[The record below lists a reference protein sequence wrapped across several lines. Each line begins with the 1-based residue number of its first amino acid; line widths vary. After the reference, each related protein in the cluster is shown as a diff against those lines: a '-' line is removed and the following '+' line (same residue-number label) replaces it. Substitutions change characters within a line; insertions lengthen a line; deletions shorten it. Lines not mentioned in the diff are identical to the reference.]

1 MKLLLHACCGPCS
14 LEPVRLLQAA
24 GHDIA
29 IYYTNS
35 NIAPREEYA
44 HRLATLE
51 DWAKSEGIPVIEGPY
66 DPATWEEA
74 AGRIGDAALAIREEA
89 RTRPSAGC
97 IGARVAAEQTL
108 RADDAGQ
115 QAARRENQPA
125 AADRAKSGRSAPAD
139 RISDPYEDASLRAD
153 VLSVDP
159 TRREARCRA
168 CYRLRLEETARVAA
182 EQGFDGIGTTLSV
195 SPYQYTQ
202 IIEQEVRRAAEREGI
217 EGIFEDFRPY
227 YDEATRRSRA
237 IGMYRQ
243 NYCGCRISD
252 EEAAAERAER
262 KAQRA
267 AAKQAERAE
276 HAAEI
281 AAAEAELEKH
291 RADRAAY
298 DKKQARKR
306 AILKSLREQAKQEV
320 SE

>member
-24 GHDIA
+24 GHDIT
-29 IYYTNS
+29 IYYANS

-74 AGRIGDAALAIREEA
+74 AGRIGDAALAD
-89 RTRPSAGC
+89 
-97 IGARVAAEQTL
+97 V
-108 RADDAGQ
+108 

-281 AAAEAELEKH
+281 AAAEAELKKH

>member
-1 MKLLLHACCGPCS
+1 MKLLLHVCCGPCS

-29 IYYTNS
+29 IYYANS

-74 AGRIGDAALAIREEA
+74 AGRIGDAALAD
-89 RTRPSAGC
+89 
-97 IGARVAAEQTL
+97 V
-108 RADDAGQ
+108 

-281 AAAEAELEKH
+281 AAAEAELKKH

>member
-29 IYYTNS
+29 IYYANS

-66 DPATWEEA
+66 DPTTWEEA
-74 AGRIGDAALAIREEA
+74 AGRIGDAALAD
-89 RTRPSAGC
+89 
-97 IGARVAAEQTL
+97 V
-108 RADDAGQ
+108 

-281 AAAEAELEKH
+281 AAAEAELKKH

>member
-29 IYYTNS
+29 IYYANS

-74 AGRIGDAALAIREEA
+74 AGRIGDAALAD
-89 RTRPSAGC
+89 
-97 IGARVAAEQTL
+97 V
-108 RADDAGQ
+108 

-243 NYCGCRISD
+243 NYCGCRISN

-281 AAAEAELEKH
+281 AAAEAELKKH

>member
-1 MKLLLHACCGPCS
+1 M
-14 LEPVRLLQAA
+14 
-24 GHDIA
+24 
-29 IYYTNS
+29 
-35 NIAPREEYA
+35 
-44 HRLATLE
+44 
-51 DWAKSEGIPVIEGPY
+51 
-66 DPATWEEA
+66 
-74 AGRIGDAALAIREEA
+74 
-89 RTRPSAGC
+89 
-97 IGARVAAEQTL
+97 
-108 RADDAGQ
+108 
-115 QAARRENQPA
+115 
-125 AADRAKSGRSAPAD
+125 
-139 RISDPYEDASLRAD
+139 
-153 VLSVDP
+153 
-159 TRREARCRA
+159 
-168 CYRLRLEETARVAA
+168 AA

-202 IIEQEVRRAAEREGI
+202 VIEQEVRRAAEREGI
-217 EGIFEDFRPY
+217 EGVFEDFRPY

-237 IGMYRQ
+237 LGMYRQ

-281 AAAEAELEKH
+281 AAAEAELKKH

-306 AILKSLREQAKQEV
+306 AILKSLREQAKQKA

>member
-29 IYYTNS
+29 IYYANS

-74 AGRIGDAALAIREEA
+74 AGRIGDAALAD
-89 RTRPSAGC
+89 
-97 IGARVAAEQTL
+97 V
-108 RADDAGQ
+108 
-115 QAARRENQPA
+115 QAARRESQPA
-125 AADRAKSGRSAPAD
+125 TANRAESGRRAPAD
-139 RISDPYEDASLRAD
+139 RISESCEHAPFRAD

-237 IGMYRQ
+237 LGMYRQ

-252 EEAAAERAER
+252 EEATAERAER

-281 AAAEAELEKH
+281 AAAEAELKKH